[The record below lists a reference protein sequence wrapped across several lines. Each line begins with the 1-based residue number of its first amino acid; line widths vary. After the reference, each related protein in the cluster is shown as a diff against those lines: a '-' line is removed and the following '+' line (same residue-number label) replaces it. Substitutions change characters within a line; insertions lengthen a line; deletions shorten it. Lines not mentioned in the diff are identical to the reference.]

1 MLFALHGITMGAHR
15 YYTHR
20 CFKASKAM
28 QVIMLIAQSMSS
40 QVMQS
45 VARKQNASTG
55 WQHVQSIFFRAAC
68 ISGLGIIGNITSILT
83 PTPTHTTLKTV
94 SFSLTSVGS
103 CRRDTSKS
111 SKRARVS
118 TSPIWTQIPSSSYR
132 KSKLL

>member
-83 PTPTHTTLKTV
+83 PTPTHTTLKNGFF
-94 SFSLTSVGS
+94 FSHIGWIMSQRHLEVIEK
-103 CRRDTSKS
+103 SKS
-111 SKRARVS
+111 
-118 TSPIWTQIPSSSYR
+118 ID
-132 KSKLL
+132 KSDLDSDPLVQLQKK